1 MEISCQVMSESQQT
15 DTNIPQVTS
24 RIFNHKAEYGTSKSY
39 AGYWNLFNRDIHI
52 YRPAVNKGLVTMY
65 LKNIQEFSYFPR
77 ITITPSQTLSAGRL
91 TMIDLNFAIS
101 KAFSSKNY
109 IFTRA

>member
-39 AGYWNLFNRDIHI
+39 AGN
-52 YRPAVNKGLVTMY
+52 
-65 LKNIQEFSYFPR
+65 
-77 ITITPSQTLSAGRL
+77 
-91 TMIDLNFAIS
+91 
-101 KAFSSKNY
+101 
-109 IFTRA
+109 